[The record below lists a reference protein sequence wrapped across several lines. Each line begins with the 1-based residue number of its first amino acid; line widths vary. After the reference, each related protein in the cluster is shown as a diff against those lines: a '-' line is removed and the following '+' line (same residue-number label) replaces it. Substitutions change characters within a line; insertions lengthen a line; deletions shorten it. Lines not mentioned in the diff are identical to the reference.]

1 MNTTLIILV
10 FLFIVCASVPA
21 QVAPAATGPRNLPAA
36 RNLYYALRY
45 SESDQMSSSI
55 PNMHTVTASGSL
67 NYSNSDV
74 RRPFVLDYG
83 GGYTWTISG
92 PGYETGLYQ
101 HMYVSQGI
109 DWRKWKLRLS
119 DDISYLPQAPTTGF
133 SGLPGTGEP
142 IGLPNPNPTP
152 STSQSILTVNTHV
165 IDNGAGGEMEHSLN
179 FATTLTGGGG
189 SELVR
194 YPNGDGLNMNA
205 WVGFAK
211 LNWRL
216 NGRNSI
222 LADYMFSEFGYPDY
236 YSINFLTN
244 TALVGIQ
251 HQWSRN
257 LTTIASAGPQ
267 WISSSDPGA
276 VPPSTNVA
284 VNASVNYQLRFT
296 SASIGYSRGANG
308 GGGYLLGGEVDTV
321 TGNFSHQFGLNT
333 TVGLTGGYMR
343 TAGLT
348 NNGVTNNTFGG
359 AQFTRQLGRKFIVF
373 ASYTGTDQT
382 STSNLPTNA
391 LGQLLQV
398 VSFGVGYS
406 PRQINRRQ

>member
-1 MNTTLIILV
+1 
-10 FLFIVCASVPA
+10 
-21 QVAPAATGPRNLPAA
+21 
-36 RNLYYALRY
+36 
-45 SESDQMSSSI
+45 
-55 PNMHTVTASGSL
+55 NMHTVTACGSL

-142 IGLPNPNPTP
+142 IGLPNPN
-152 STSQSILTVNTHV
+152 
-165 IDNGAGGEMEHSLN
+165 
-179 FATTLTGGGG
+179 
-189 SELVR
+189 
-194 YPNGDGLNMNA
+194 GDGLNMNA

-244 TALVGIQ
+244 
-251 HQWSRN
+251 
-257 LTTIASAGPQ
+257 
-267 WISSSDPGA
+267 
-276 VPPSTNVA
+276 
-284 VNASVNYQLRFT
+284 
-296 SASIGYSRGANG
+296 
-308 GGGYLLGGEVDTV
+308 
-321 TGNFSHQFGLNT
+321 
-333 TVGLTGGYMR
+333 
-343 TAGLT
+343 
-348 NNGVTNNTFGG
+348 
-359 AQFTRQLGRKFIVF
+359 
-373 ASYTGTDQT
+373 
-382 STSNLPTNA
+382 
-391 LGQLLQV
+391 
-398 VSFGVGYS
+398 
-406 PRQINRRQ
+406 